1 MEGVGGKN
9 GILPYPYSICYSQ
22 QGIMVVYKIW
32 GGQVWVF
39 GRKLHQKGL
48 TKPKIELHIVERRAL
63 SVIAAKQCYD
73 FKPKEGHL

>member
-1 MEGVGGKN
+1 
-9 GILPYPYSICYSQ
+9 
-22 QGIMVVYKIW
+22 MVVYKIW